1 VCSRSCFLAQ
11 HHWEVAQRSHY
22 SMPKIVRCA
31 ALGCSSAARKDCSTS
46 YDKLPEVERAMD
58 MVSFMYDLDDPI
70 SQRLSG
76 MPMLGIDVR
85 LDDRTRLDDGNPI
98 IATRAGEGLPRWGRL

>member
-1 VCSRSCFLAQ
+1 
-11 HHWEVAQRSHY
+11 
-22 SMPKIVRCA
+22 
-31 ALGCSSAARKDCSTS
+31 
-46 YDKLPEVERAMD
+46 
-58 MVSFMYDLDDPI
+58 MYDLDDPI